1 MANSN
6 GFNGLQFQSAVA
18 RRKGKGPIL
27 HIEHWVFDGDDD
39 ETGHGVEAD
48 VMVDP
53 RLDVIRFGEIFGTF
67 AAELRELGQT
77 GQAMVEG
84 TDKTVDT
91 DAMKRLEQI
100 VNRGRGK
107 LRDCIVPTQRA
118 AFDTVAGALDAVMIS
133 QIITGVARDLSPM
146 DPTQPASS
154 SDGSPATT
162 ASSTVGAQLE
172 ASTPAG

>member
-1 MANSN
+1 MPNPN

-18 RRKGKGPIL
+18 RRQGKGPIL

-39 ETGHGVEAD
+39 ETGHSVAAD

-67 AAELRELGQT
+67 ATELRELGRK
-77 GQAMVEG
+77 GEAMVAG
-84 TDKTVDT
+84 TDETGDA
-91 DAMKRLEQI
+91 DAMQRLDQI
-100 VNRGRGK
+100 VRRGRAK
-107 LRDCIVPTQRA
+107 LRDCIVPTQRE
-118 AFDTVAGALDAVMIS
+118 AFDTVADALDANMIS
-133 QIITGVARDLSPM
+133 QIVTAVARDLSPM

-162 ASSTVGAQLE
+162 ASSTVGAPPE
-172 ASTPAG
+172 ALTPAG

>member
-1 MANSN
+1 MPNPN

-18 RRKGKGPIL
+18 RRKGKGPVL
-27 HIEHWVFDGDDD
+27 HIEHWVFESDDD
-39 ETGHGVEAD
+39 EVGRSVEAD

-67 AAELRELGQT
+67 ASELRELGQT
-77 GQAMVEG
+77 GQAMVDG
-84 TDKTVDT
+84 TDKTNDS

-100 VNRGRGK
+100 VNRGRDK

-118 AFDTVAGALDAVMIS
+118 MFDTVAGALDANMIS
-133 QIITGVARDLSPM
+133 QIITAVAKDLSPM

-162 ASSTVGAQLE
+162 ASSTDGAQPEVL
-172 ASTPAG
+172 TPAG